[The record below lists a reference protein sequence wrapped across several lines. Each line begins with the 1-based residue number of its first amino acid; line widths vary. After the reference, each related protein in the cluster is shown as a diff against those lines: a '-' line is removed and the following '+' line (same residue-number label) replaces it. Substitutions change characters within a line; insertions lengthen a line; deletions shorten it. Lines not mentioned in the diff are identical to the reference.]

1 MGMQVRL
8 KNEFDRAQRNPADS
22 DSVINWQTQ
31 DTQLCTEKNDMPLS
45 TAQQLSMASLCWNEA
60 HNTLPRMFV
69 HTLIVKIA
77 RQYAENDE
85 QLTKLVCEGKRGFLY
100 SLEKFDTQGS
110 VPFSTYA
117 TQCIS
122 RYIERAVAVG
132 INSHKGGKSGAM
144 HRLSFDNPDHKR

>member
-8 KNEFDRAQRNPADS
+8 KNEFERAQKDPADS
-22 DSVINWQTQ
+22 SPVINLQTQ
-31 DTQLCTEKNDMPLS
+31 DMQLCMGKSDTPLS

-122 RYIERAVAVG
+122 RYIERAVAVA
-132 INSHKGGKSGAM
+132 INSRKSGKPGAM
-144 HRLSFDNPDHKR
+144 HMLSFDNPDHKR